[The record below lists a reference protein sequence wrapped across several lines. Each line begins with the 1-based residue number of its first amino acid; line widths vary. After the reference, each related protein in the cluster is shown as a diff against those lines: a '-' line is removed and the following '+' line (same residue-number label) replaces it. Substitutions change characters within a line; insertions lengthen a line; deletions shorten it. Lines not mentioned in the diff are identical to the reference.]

1 MASPNDIKKG
11 VVILQNGDPWVV
23 TEFQHIN
30 PGKGAAFVR
39 TRIKNLK
46 SGKTLE
52 QTYKVSETITI
63 VEVEYRNMQYL
74 YHGATGYTFMD
85 TASYEQFTMSDEDVG
100 EQGKYVRDGL
110 ELTLTMYEGTSDRTS
125 ASKENEFQ
133 DRGND
138 AGGKGDT
145 ASGNVTKEAK
155 TDVGFIVNVPIFLKE
170 GEEIVV
176 NTDTGSTWREHEL

>member
-1 MASPNDIKKG
+1 MG
-11 VVILQNGDPWVV
+11 GDRVSTYQSW
-23 TEFQHIN
+23 QRSGIRAH
-30 PGKGAAFVR
+30 AHQ
-39 TRIKNLK
+39 NLK

-74 YHGATGYTFMD
+74 YHDGTGYTFMD

-110 ELTLTMYEGTSDRTS
+110 GVYTNHVRRTSDRIATS
-125 ASKENEFQ
+125 KKMNFKIVETMPAV
-133 DRGND
+133 
-138 AGGKGDT
+138 KGDT

-176 NTDTGSTWREHEL
+176 NTDTGEYVERA